1 MSHHHANRH
10 HAGHGTHSHAEA
22 VTHQLDRLAAGNP
35 AADLGSK
42 LWTLVLPALGGGA
55 VGLALFFALQ
65 HRRLR
70 WTWALGG
77 APLAYC
83 VFWIDRS
90 VGAALGV
97 ATVVSV
103 GLGIRAHQEAVQHGG
118 EDARRMAESTGPLH
132 WIWGSVSS
140 RRAFAGRIKDDTL
153 AIGTDRRGRVCRIPF
168 GIDQGVHGLIV
179 GATGA
184 GKTVTQAAIA
194 VAHIL
199 AGHPVIALDPKGDRF
214 LRRVLEAAARLRG
227 VRFRAWSPNGDT
239 TYNPLARGNPT
250 EIADKALAGHR
261 WSEPHYELATHRLLL
276 HVLPT
281 LREAGMWP
289 PTLSQLAA
297 HMDPEKLED
306 LAGKTSESNKERV
319 NSYLDSLDQRGRSDL
334 GGGRDRLAVLAD
346 SELGP
351 KLDPRLGG
359 EGEEIDLA
367 AALSAGEVLYFHL
380 DSDRY
385 PAASRLLA
393 SALVIDLIGLTADLQ
408 DGQLRG
414 LLMIDEFAALAADQ
428 VSRLFA
434 RARSAGLSL
443 LLGCQSL
450 ADLRAARPDDSS
462 DTLTE
467 QVLGNVACLVV
478 HRIADPDSAE
488 RLARV
493 GGTVPSWSIT
503 QRVSGNGTMRGQGE
517 GTRTRER
524 EFVVGPDQF
533 KRLGV
538 GEAVVIDPGSRRQA
552 QVVKIWPPSLGQGR

>member
-1 MSHHHANRH
+1 MIHHHLQRH
-10 HAGHGTHSHAEA
+10 HHHHVAF
-22 VTHQLDRLAAGNP
+22 RNP
-35 AADLGSK
+35 ALAVHAPNLNHVTAM
-42 LWTLVLPALGGGA
+42 LWTLALSIGIGA
-55 VGLALFFALQ
+55 
-65 HRRLR
+65 
-70 WTWALGG
+70 ALGG
-77 APLAYC
+77 AVLFALRRRGLRWSWALVGLPLAYC
-83 VFWIDRS
+83 LWSIGWKLGLACLAATTAAAGF
-90 VGAALGV
+90 GAY
-97 ATVVSV
+97 T
-103 GLGIRAHQEAVQHGG
+103 HQEASQHGG
-118 EDARRMAESTGPLH
+118 EDARKMAESIGPLR
-132 WIWGSVSS
+132 WVWGKVSN
-140 RRAFAGRIKDDTL
+140 RRAFGARVKDGTL
-153 AIGTDRRGRVCRIPF
+153 AIGTDTRGRVCRIPF

-214 LRRVLEAAARLRG
+214 LRRVLEAAARLKG
-227 VRFRAWSPNGDT
+227 VRFRHWSPSGDS

-281 LREAGMWP
+281 LKEAGMWP

-367 AALSAGEVLYFHL
+367 AALSGGEVLYFHL

-385 PAASRLLA
+385 PAASKLLA

-408 DGQLRG
+408 GGEMQG

-493 GGTVPSWSIT
+493 GGTTPSWSIT
-503 QRVSGNGTMRGQGE
+503 QRVSGNGTMWGQGE

-524 EFVVGPDQF
+524 EFVVLPDQF

-538 GEAVVIDPGSRRQA
+538 GEAVVIDPGAKRQA
-552 QVVKIWPPSLGQGR
+552 QVVKIWPPSLREG

>member
-1 MSHHHANRH
+1 MNHRHAHHLHRHHHH
-10 HAGHGTHSHAEA
+10 P
-22 VTHQLDRLAAGNP
+22 RLHNP
-35 AADLGSK
+35 A
-42 LWTLVLPALGGGA
+42 
-55 VGLALFFALQ
+55 LALHPPDLNHA
-65 HRRLR
+65 
-70 WTWALGG
+70 TAMLGTVS
-77 APLAYC
+77 LA
-83 VFWIDRS
+83 VV
-90 VGAALGV
+90 VGAALGGAV
-97 ATVVSV
+97 LYALRRRGLRWSWALLGLPLTWCLWWVDWTV
-103 GLGIRAHQEAVQHGG
+103 GLACLAATAAAAGLGAYTHHEAAQHGG
-118 EDARRMAESTGPLH
+118 EEGRRMAESVGPLR
-132 WIWGSVSS
+132 WIWGRRSA
-140 RRAFAGRIKDDTL
+140 RRALATRVKDGSL
-153 AIGTDRRGRVCRIPF
+153 AIGSDRRGGVCRVPF

-194 VAHIL
+194 VAHVL
-199 AGHPVIALDPKGDRF
+199 AGHPVISVDPKGDRF
-214 LRRVLEAAARLRG
+214 LRRVLEAAARLKG
-227 VRFRAWSPNGDT
+227 VRFRAWSPSGTT

-281 LREAGMWP
+281 LKEAGMWP

-297 HMDPEKLED
+297 HMNPDTLDE
-306 LAGKTSESNKERV
+306 LAGKKPGPNKERV
-319 NSYLDSLDQRGRSDL
+319 SAYVDSLDQRGRSDL

-351 KLDPRLGG
+351 RLDPNLGGG

-367 AALSAGEVLYFHL
+367 AAMADGEVLYFHL

-385 PAASRLLA
+385 PAASKLLA
-393 SALVIDLIGLTADLQ
+393 AALVIDLIGLTADLQ
-408 DGQLRG
+408 DGQMRG

-443 LLGCQSL
+443 LLGAQSL
-450 ADLRAARPDDSS
+450 ADLRAARPDDAS

-467 QVLGNVACLVV
+467 QVLGNVGFLVV

-488 RLARV
+488 RIARV
-493 GGTVPSWSIT
+493 AGTTPAWTIT
-503 QRVSGNGTMRGQGE
+503 QRTSGTAMPLQTGE

-524 EFVVGPDQF
+524 EFVVLPDQF

-538 GEAVVIDPGSRRQA
+538 GEAVVINPGARRPA
-552 QVVKIWPPSLGQGR
+552 QVVRIWPPSLGQG

>member
-1 MSHHHANRH
+1 MNHRAHHLHRHHH
-10 HAGHGTHSHAEA
+10 
-22 VTHQLDRLAAGNP
+22 VRLHNP
-35 AADLGSK
+35 ALALHAPNLNHATAT
-42 LWTLVLPALGGGA
+42 LWSLTSPVLIGGALGA
-55 VGLALFFALQ
+55 AALFTL
-65 HRRLR
+65 RRSSLR
-70 WTWALGG
+70 WSWALLGL
-77 APLAYC
+77 PLAYC
-83 VFWIDRS
+83 LWWVEWRIGLA
-90 VGAALGV
+90 VLAASAV
-97 ATVVSV
+97 AA
-103 GLGIRAHQEAVQHGG
+103 GLGARTHHEAAQHGG
-118 EDARRMAESTGPLH
+118 EEARRMADSVGPLR
-132 WIWGSVSS
+132 WFRGKVST
-140 RRAFAGRIKDDTL
+140 RRAHAVRVTDGTL

-227 VRFRAWSPNGDT
+227 VRVRAWSPAGDT

-281 LREAGMWP
+281 LKEAGMWP

-297 HMDPEKLED
+297 HMHPETLED
-306 LAGKTSESNKERV
+306 LAAKTSEQNKERV

-351 KLDPRLGG
+351 RLDPCLGD

-367 AALSAGEVLYFHL
+367 AALSGGDVLYFHL

-385 PAASRLLA
+385 PAASKLLA

-408 DGQLRG
+408 DGRMRG

-493 GGTVPSWSIT
+493 AGTTPSWSIT
-503 QRVSGNGTMRGQGE
+503 QRVSGKGTMWGQGE

-524 EFVVGPDQF
+524 EFVVLPDQF

-538 GEAVVIDPGSRRQA
+538 GEAVVIDPGARRQA
-552 QVVKIWPPSLGQGR
+552 EVVRIWPPSLGKTR